1 MVGAGGNPW
10 LFHTYRHKM
19 IRHAIK
25 LHEASKDGVTA
36 TEWSDYAAQPEIR
49 RAHTA
54 TCANAEKINELVTVV
69 GYKPYDVTVEVPA
82 RGRRPA
88 STKTVRKQHVDV
100 FFAFHDAGYRPDAR
114 SYNVVQESLTPQAPA
129 LG

>member
-1 MVGAGGNPW
+1 M
-10 LFHTYRHKM
+10 
-19 IRHAIK
+19 
-25 LHEASKDGVTA
+25 
-36 TEWSDYAAQPEIR
+36 
-49 RAHTA
+49 
-54 TCANAEKINELVTVV
+54 V
-69 GYKPYDVTVEVPA
+69 GYKPYDVTVVPA